1 MYLLTKTNVETLEKQ
16 DLHAAYSNQGVIECQ
31 KKKVGF
37 SVHLSE
43 NAIFLK
49 VFALL
54 YGNTIQKPNSIFC
67 TSQKGAWEV
76 CLVQIICLQFLYVI
90 SHSVL

>member
-1 MYLLTKTNVETLEKQ
+1 MYLLTKTNVETLENKTYMPHTVNREW
-16 DLHAAYSNQGVIECQ
+16 LSA

-43 NAIFLK
+43 NTIFLK